1 MSSTFDRYS
10 ANHNDHGTDKNTLHS
25 YGDVYDTLFQML
37 YDARR
42 QEGGEVRAL
51 MEIGVYSGAS
61 VVAMAEAFPSAT
73 VYGLDITMERV
84 RFGHERVQFIQSDA
98 TLPSAL
104 EKVPRIPLDFIIDD
118 GSHCPEDMVAAF
130 VLWAERVA
138 RGGFYVIEDI
148 TPEALALIKP
158 ILSALAK
165 KQGFS
170 MEVLDRRTLKG
181 RFDDILMVCR
191 KI

>member
-1 MSSTFDRYS
+1 MSTTFDRYS
-10 ANHNDHGTDKNTLHS
+10 ADHNDHGTDKNTLHS
-25 YGDVYDTLFQML
+25 YGEVYESLFQIL
-37 YDARR
+37 KETRR
-42 QEGGEVRAL
+42 QEGGNVRAL

-61 VVAMAEAFPSAT
+61 VVAMAETFPTAT

-104 EKVPRIPLDFIIDD
+104 EKLPGVPLDFIIDD

-130 VLWAERVA
+130 VLWAERVE
-138 RGGFYVIEDI
+138 RGGFYVIEDK
-148 TPEALALIKP
+148 TADALAQIKP
-158 ILSALAK
+158 ILGALAK

-170 MEVLDRRTLKG
+170 MEVLDRRRLKG
-181 RFDDILMVCR
+181 RFDDILIVCR
-191 KI
+191 KL

>member
-1 MSSTFDRYS
+1 MPFLFDNYS

-25 YGDVYDTLFQML
+25 YGEVYDTLFGRL
-37 YDARR
+37 KETRR
-42 QEGGEVRAL
+42 AEGGTVNAL

-61 VVAMAEAFPSAT
+61 VVAMAEAFPTAK

-84 RFGHERVQFIQSDA
+84 RFGNERVQFIEYDA

-104 EKVPRIPLDFIIDD
+104 DKVPKVPLDFIIDD
-118 GSHCPEDMVAAF
+118 GSHCPEDMIASF

-138 RGGFYVIEDI
+138 RGGYYVIEDI
-148 TPEALALIKP
+148 TPEALQLIKP
-158 ILSALAK
+158 ILTPLAK
-165 KQGFS
+165 KQGFV
-170 MEVLDRRTLKG
+170 MEVLDRRSLKG
-181 RFDDILMVCR
+181 RFDDILMVFR